1 MHAPASS
8 DDAPAATNDVGF
20 AAAKAAAAGPAA
32 PFSGRRWGR
41 EEPGWSPDAIP
52 AHDEPAP
59 GAVAVAPRPA
69 RRAYDGD
76 DVSTIKEAVWQPPV
90 VAAPVA
96 APVAVTPAVAV
107 GRTPPETAPDP
118 AWNAWPSPPPVPPRA
133 PWFEPPPTEH
143 DGGHG
148 GGHGATSQT
157 RREAREAARAA
168 AAAAAGVG
176 AGEVIPGGAGDGL
189 AGFGLDAEAQ
199 RAKDKEEE
207 LGGKVAGAKLT
218 LTLHP

>member
-1 MHAPASS
+1 MGGGAYACCPAGCGQCGGFGCEAKAGGAEQCCGYGLVADNLSCATEDSVACIVHAPASS

-59 GAVAVAPRPA
+59 GAAAVAPRPA

-96 APVAVTPAVAV
+96 VTPVAVTPVAVTPAVAV
-107 GRTPPETAPDP
+107 GRTPPET
-118 AWNAWPSPPPVPPRA
+118 
-133 PWFEPPPTEH
+133 E
-143 DGGHG
+143 
-148 GGHGATSQT
+148 
-157 RREAREAARAA
+157 
-168 AAAAAGVG
+168 
-176 AGEVIPGGAGDGL
+176 
-189 AGFGLDAEAQ
+189 
-199 RAKDKEEE
+199 
-207 LGGKVAGAKLT
+207 
-218 LTLHP
+218 